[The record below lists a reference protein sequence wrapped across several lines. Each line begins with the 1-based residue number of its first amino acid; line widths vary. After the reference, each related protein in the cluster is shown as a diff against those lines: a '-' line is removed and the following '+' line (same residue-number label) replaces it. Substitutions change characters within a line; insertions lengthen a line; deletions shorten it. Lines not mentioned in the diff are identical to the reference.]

1 MTLKPTSFR
10 LASDTLARLKAL
22 AQPHEPLAQVIARAL
37 IALETQEQA
46 QDVAVVPVSVQN
58 LIDRMDGLEVR
69 LDALEASGALTRLEA
84 YFAGSSPALQNSSAT
99 VAQDSLQAPDSRASA
114 SDDTSRNEDTGRA
127 TGSAYPPEVR
137 RMAVTLADSGTAPSE
152 IRQCILGACGRA
164 PHRASLA
171 RLLRQWREQGAA
183 QDGANEG

>member
-10 LASDTLARLKAL
+10 LAPDTLARLKSL

-84 YFAGSSPALQNSSAT
+84 YFAGSASALQNSSAN
-99 VAQDSLQAPDSRASA
+99 VAHNALQAPDSRATA
-114 SDDTSRNEDTGRA
+114 SDNTSQNEDTGRA

-137 RMAVTLADSGTAPSE
+137 RMAVALADSGTAPSE
-152 IRQCILGACGRA
+152 IRQRIMDACGRA

-183 QDGANEG
+183 QDGASEG